1 MASVVSR
8 EAIKS
13 VAIFSLVANTI
24 KDSKRSL
31 IKDSILT
38 LWCYLQVGLG
48 NLFKKKLID
57 T

>member
-13 VAIFSLVANTI
+13 VAIFSLVANPI
-24 KDSKRSL
+24 KDSKGSL
-31 IKDSILT
+31 IKDSVLT

-48 NLFKKKLID
+48 NLFKK
-57 T
+57 TN